1 MEECAKAENVMLLP
15 GTSFR
20 QKADALYA
28 DNHLMPNIKYQISGT
43 RTGLT
48 CVALNQAVMITLDH
62 MIFNN
67 IFSDRIRPLS
77 IGEHPLH
84 TELNL
89 IYMKDNTF
97 CKEIQILSQ
106 IICNYVK

>member
-1 MEECAKAENVMLLP
+1 MGKTSIFLSTASRELSAIYSSYGAKLP
-15 GTSFR
+15 FGWWR
-20 QKADALYA
+20 
-28 DNHLMPNIKYQISGT
+28 I
-43 RTGLT
+43 T

-89 IYMKDNTF
+89 IYMKDNIF
-97 CKEIQILSQ
+97 CKEIQVLSQ
-106 IICNYVK
+106 IIRNYVK